1 MTVLFLDIETLPG
14 QTEAARE
21 QARADVRPP
30 GSLRKAESIAAWWE
44 TEGPGA
50 IETAWRRQ
58 ALDPAAGELCA
69 LGFAAGEDGPALSLV
84 RRLDEPEGEFL
95 RRAFAAV
102 DAVLREVSP
111 AVTASGEPWPF
122 PEEVYV
128 IGHNTEFDLG
138 FARARGWVNRVRLP
152 RWIPKPGSRA
162 PRDFGDTMQ
171 MFAGFAGRISLDR
184 LCRCLGV
191 PSPKAGG
198 TTGADVFDLW
208 QSGQHDALAE
218 YNRRDVEATR
228 ACWLVMAGHYAEAAT

>member
-1 MTVLFLDIETLPG
+1 MTLLTIDVETLPG

-44 TEGPGA
+44 TEGPDA
-50 IETAWRRQ
+50 IEATWRKQ
-58 ALDPAAGELCA
+58 ALDPAAGELAA

-95 RRAFAAV
+95 RRALAAV
-102 DAVLREVSP
+102 DTVLREVSP

-128 IGHNTEFDLG
+128 IGHNAEFDLG
-138 FARARGWVNRVRLP
+138 FVRARCWANRIRLP

-162 PRDFGDTMQ
+162 PRDYGDTMQ
-171 MFAGFAGRISLDR
+171 IFSGYGGRISLDR

-191 PSPKAGG
+191 PSPKADG

-208 QSGQHDALAE
+208 QSGQHDALAR
-218 YNRRDVEATR
+218 YNAADVQAAR
-228 ACWLVMAGHYAEAAT
+228 SCWLVMTGHYEGAV